1 MIGLALLLLSG
12 LGLLWLTAI
21 AWTVWMLTHPP
32 RRTYS
37 SAVSRGRP
45 GDPTELPTGP
55 RTFES
60 WTFRSGGL
68 DFPVW
73 DIPGD
78 APSGPVVI
86 LTHGWA
92 DSRIGGLV
100 RVGALAPVASRI
112 LIWDMPGHGEAPGI
126 CRLGTTEVDH
136 LLALIEHLG
145 PTDLVLVGWS
155 LGAGVS
161 IAAARALRE
170 SHIRIAVIAEA
181 PYRLAPTPAANVLR
195 ARGLPVLSVIA
206 PSFALLRINLGNRLA
221 ESQFDRAILARDLT
235 ARVLVIRGADDIVCP
250 EQDGRDI
257 AAAGKG
263 RFVGIP
269 DAGHNDLWTQPES
282 LAKCTQV
289 VQDFIRTRE
298 TSRQERP

>member
-1 MIGLALLLLSG
+1 VIGLSLLLLTG
-12 LGLLWLTAI
+12 LGLLWLAAI

-32 RRTYS
+32 RRTYAA
-37 SAVSRGRP
+37 AVSRGRP
-45 GDPTELPTGP
+45 GDPTELTTGP
-55 RTFES
+55 RKFET
-60 WTFRSGGL
+60 WMLRTGGL
-68 DFPVW
+68 ELPVW

-78 APSGPVVI
+78 DPSGPVVI

-100 RVGALAPVASRI
+100 RVGALAPDASRT

-126 CRLGTTEVDH
+126 CQLGTVEVDH
-136 LLALIEHLG
+136 LLALIEHVR
-145 PTDLVLVGWS
+145 PTDLVLMGWS

-161 IAAARALRE
+161 IAAARELRE
-170 SHIRIAVIAEA
+170 SHIQVSVIAEA

-206 PSFALLRINLGNRLA
+206 PSFGLLRVILGSRLA
-221 ESQFDRAILARDLT
+221 ASRFDRAGLARDLS
-235 ARVLVIRGADDIVCP
+235 ARTLVLHGAEDIVCP

-257 AAAGKG
+257 AAASGG
-263 RFVGIP
+263 RFVSIP

-289 VQDFIRTRE
+289 VHEFIRARE